1 MTFLRNATVYGLSYR
16 MRFDL
21 VINIMTLYAYKHR
34 RLYVM
39 GGGQQWR
46 PLIHVRDVARAF
58 IMVMDAPQEKVSGEA
73 FNVGSNDQNYQIYR
87 IAQMVRDVVPHTDLE
102 VVPDDPDKR
111 SYNVNFEKIERVL
124 GFRCREDAV
133 RRHRR
138 GEAGARA
145 GPRGRHHP
153 HQDRALL
160 PVPARRGK
168 AAPGSLLQRKGL
180 LMSRVEFYRHALT
193 EDDIAAAADTLRSV
207 FLTTGPRAA
216 LFEEAFATYLGRRTR
231 GRRLELHQRAV
242 PLPQGAR
249 HRPGRR
255 GHHDADDLHRDGQ
268 RHPARRAPRRCSS
281 MSSRTPGNIDARQV
295 ERAITSRTR
304 AVIPV
309 HLYGLMA
316 DVQDLNDICQRHK
329 LMMIEDAAHATEA
342 VRDGFRPGQLGQAA
356 CFSFYATKNLTCGE
370 GGAIATND
378 PALAES
384 VRRLRSHGMS
394 KEAAGRYTSR
404 YQHWDMLSLGY
415 KANLS
420 DIQAALLVGQ
430 LPRLEA
436 QLARR
441 EAIAS
446 RYEAAFSELP
456 GVGFPVVRENATSA
470 RHLFT
475 IWVEPG
481 RRDECLW
488 KLQEKGIGVAVNYRA
503 VHLLSYYR
511 SEFGFQRGRLPL
523 RRGDRRSD
531 AHAPA
536 VSDDDRRP
544 GRSGDRGRP
553 RRRRRVRAWIAPRR

>member
-1 MTFLRNATVYGLSYR
+1 
-16 MRFDL
+16 
-21 VINIMTLYAYKHR
+21 
-34 RLYVM
+34 
-39 GGGQQWR
+39 
-46 PLIHVRDVARAF
+46 
-58 IMVMDAPQEKVSGEA
+58 
-73 FNVGSNDQNYQIYR
+73 
-87 IAQMVRDVVPHTDLE
+87 
-102 VVPDDPDKR
+102 
-111 SYNVNFEKIERVL
+111 
-124 GFRCREDAV
+124 
-133 RRHRR
+133 
-138 GEAGARA
+138 
-145 GPRGRHHP
+145 
-153 HQDRALL
+153 
-160 PVPARRGK
+160 
-168 AAPGSLLQRKGL
+168 
-180 LMSRVEFYRHALT
+180 MSRVEFYRHALT

-216 LFEEAFATYLGRRTR
+216 LFEEAFATYLGVGHAAALSSCTSALFLCLKALNI
-231 GRRLELHQRAV
+231 GPGDEVITTPMTFIATSNAILHA
-242 PLPQGAR
+242 GA
-249 HRPGRR
+249 
-255 GHHDADDLHRDGQ
+255 
-268 RHPARRAPRRCSS
+268 
-281 MSSRTPGNIDARQV
+281 TPVFVDVEPDTGNIDARQV
-295 ERAITSRTR
+295 ERAVTSRTR

-316 DVQDLNDICQRHK
+316 DVQDLNDICQRQK

-378 PALAES
+378 PGLAES

-456 GVGFPVVRENATSA
+456 GVGFPVVRDNAKSA

-481 RRDECLW
+481 RRDEYLW

-511 SEFGFQRGRLPL
+511 SAFGFQEGDFPYAEAIGDRTLTLPL
-523 RRGDRRSD
+523 YPMMTDDQVEQVIAAVRDVAVTSGVDRAAS
-531 AHAPA
+531 
-536 VSDDDRRP
+536 VS
-544 GRSGDRGRP
+544 
-553 RRRRRVRAWIAPRR
+553 VV

>member
-1 MTFLRNATVYGLSYR
+1 
-16 MRFDL
+16 
-21 VINIMTLYAYKHR
+21 
-34 RLYVM
+34 
-39 GGGQQWR
+39 
-46 PLIHVRDVARAF
+46 
-58 IMVMDAPQEKVSGEA
+58 
-73 FNVGSNDQNYQIYR
+73 
-87 IAQMVRDVVPHTDLE
+87 
-102 VVPDDPDKR
+102 
-111 SYNVNFEKIERVL
+111 
-124 GFRCREDAV
+124 
-133 RRHRR
+133 
-138 GEAGARA
+138 
-145 GPRGRHHP
+145 
-153 HQDRALL
+153 
-160 PVPARRGK
+160 
-168 AAPGSLLQRKGL
+168 
-180 LMSRVEFYRHALT
+180 MSRVEFYRHALT
-193 EDDIAAAADTLRSV
+193 EDDIAAAADALRSV

-216 LFEEAFATYLGRRTR
+216 LFEEAFATYLGVGHAAALSSCTSALFLCLKALNI
-231 GRRLELHQRAV
+231 GPGDEVITTPMTFIATSNAILHA
-242 PLPQGAR
+242 GA
-249 HRPGRR
+249 
-255 GHHDADDLHRDGQ
+255 
-268 RHPARRAPRRCSS
+268 
-281 MSSRTPGNIDARQV
+281 TPVFVDVEPDTGNIDARQV
-295 ERAITSRTR
+295 ERAVTSRTR

-316 DVQDLNDICQRHK
+316 DVQDLNDICQRQK

-378 PALAES
+378 PGLAES

-436 QLARR
+436 QLKRR

-446 RYEAAFSELP
+446 RYESAFSELP

-481 RRDECLW
+481 RRDEYLW

-511 SEFGFQRGRLPL
+511 SEFGFQEGDFPYAEAIGDRTLTLPL
-523 RRGDRRSD
+523 YPMMTDDQVEQVIAAVRDVAVASGVDRAAS
-531 AHAPA
+531 
-536 VSDDDRRP
+536 VS
-544 GRSGDRGRP
+544 
-553 RRRRRVRAWIAPRR
+553 V